1 MCRYLTDIFLTNNR
15 SATIIH
21 NHKSICKVK
30 IKKILVSQPQPANGK
45 SPYFDL
51 AKQHGVEIVFRPFIK
66 VEGLS
71 SKEFRQQKVSILDF
85 SAIIFTA
92 KTAVDHFFR
101 LAEEMRLTIPE
112 TMRYFCSN
120 EQIALYLQKYTVY
133 RKRKIFF
140 PETGKFA
147 DLVPSIVKHN
157 KDKYLFVTSNVPNG
171 EIEMLNN
178 GKVNYTQ
185 VMMYRTVSNDFGPDE
200 AFDYDMLV
208 FFSPAGIASLKKNF
222 PNFEQGDLRI
232 AAYGT
237 TTAKAVEDE
246 GLRLDLAAP
255 TPQTPSMTAA
265 LDAYLKEHK
274 QESPLPKK

>member
-1 MCRYLTDIFLTNNR
+1 MTAFNLSNSKAST
-15 SATIIH
+15 
-21 NHKSICKVK
+21 KVK
-30 IKKILVSQPQPANGK
+30 VKKILVSQPQPANGK
-45 SPYFDL
+45 SPYYDL
-51 AKQHGVEIVFRPFIK
+51 ADRLGVEIVFRPFIK

-71 SKEFRQQKVSILDF
+71 SKEFRQQKISILDF
-85 SAIIFTA
+85 TAIIFTA

-101 LAEEMRLTIPE
+101 LVEELRITIPE

-157 KDKYLFVTSNVPNG
+157 KDKYLFVVSNVPNG
-171 EIEMLNN
+171 EIALLNN

-185 VMMYRTVSNDFGPDE
+185 AMMYRTVSNDFTSDE

-222 PNFEQGDLRI
+222 PDFEQGDLRI
-232 AAYGT
+232 AAYGS
-237 TTAKAVEDE
+237 TTAKAVEE
-246 GLRLDLAAP
+246 AGLRLDLAAP
-255 TPQTPSMTAA
+255 TPETPSMTAA
-265 LDAYLKEHK
+265 LEAYLKDN
-274 QESPLPKK
+274 